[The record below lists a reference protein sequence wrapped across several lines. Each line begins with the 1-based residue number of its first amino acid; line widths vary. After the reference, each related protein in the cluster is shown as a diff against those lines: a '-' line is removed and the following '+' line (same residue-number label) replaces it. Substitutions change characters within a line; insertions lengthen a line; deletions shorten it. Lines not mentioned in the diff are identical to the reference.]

1 MKFWNGNKS
10 PARQRYELEVLQQVV
25 QATRETHGEA
35 SIEEDRTNY
44 PLAEDES
51 NVFKTGVDLFVTV
64 KGNAKFNDRE
74 KIIVDEPIARGLL
87 GKRLMVVREDQLDEF
102 ASISEEDSLKAKTVG
117 IPETWVDAELFRSNG
132 YQVNEIGSF
141 EDMFQRL
148 ANREFDYVSLG
159 AMEIEDAFRK
169 LAMPVGGLAI
179 DYHLLI
185 SYPMPL
191 VFYVHPDQPE
201 LAQRISEGIK
211 TISQNG
217 QLDAL
222 FNRHFGKMI
231 EGLHLAPRR
240 TFHLKNPA
248 LDQI

>member
-10 PARQRYELEVLQQVV
+10 PARQSYELDVLQQVV
-25 QATRETHGEA
+25 GATRETFGDA

-51 NVFKTGVDLFVTV
+51 NVFQKGIDLFVTV
-64 KGNAKFNDRE
+64 KGNAKFLNRE
-74 KIIVDEPIARGLL
+74 KIVVDQPIARGLL
-87 GKRLMVVREDQLDEF
+87 GKRLMVVREDRLNEF
-102 ASISEEDSLKAKTVG
+102 ANISDEDSLQAKTVG
-117 IPETWVDAELFRSNG
+117 VPETWVDAELFRYNG
-132 YQVNEIGSF
+132 YRVNEVGSL

-148 ANREFDYVSLG
+148 ARGEFDYVTLG
-159 AMEIEDAFRK
+159 AFEIEDAFHK
-169 LAMPVGGLAI
+169 LAKPVGGLAI

-185 SYPMPL
+185 NYPMPL
-191 VFYVHPDQPE
+191 VFYVHPDQEE
-201 LAQRISEGIK
+201 LARRISEGIK
-211 TISQNG
+211 IISQNG
-217 QLDAL
+217 QLEAL

-248 LDQI
+248 LD

>member
-10 PARQRYELEVLQQVV
+10 PARQNYELEVLHQVV
-25 QATRETHGEA
+25 EATRETHGDA

-51 NVFKTGVDLFVTV
+51 NIFQKGIDLFVTV
-64 KGNAKFNDRE
+64 KGNAKFLNRE
-74 KIIVDEPIARGLL
+74 KIVVDKPIARGLL
-87 GKRLMVVREDQLDEF
+87 GKRLMVVREDRLDEF
-102 ASISEEDSLKAKTVG
+102 ASISDEDSLKAKTVG
-117 IPETWVDAELFRSNG
+117 IPETWVDAELFRFNG
-132 YQVNEIGSF
+132 YQVNEVDSL
-141 EDMFQRL
+141 EDIFQRL

-159 AMEIEDAFRK
+159 AIEIEDAFDK
-169 LAMPVGGLAI
+169 LAKPVGGLAI

-191 VFYVHPDQPE
+191 VFYVHPAQEE
-201 LAQRISEGIK
+201 LARRISEGINAV
-211 TISQNG
+211 SQNG

-248 LDQI
+248 LD